1 MDESKDAKDAVGKEA
16 SYVFM
21 VYIYVDNASG
31 RKQLK
36 WGSKNTT
43 NLKRRKKHM
52 LNDPLANA
60 LSSIKNA
67 ELKGKSTCIIQPSSK
82 LIGGVLKLLKEKG
95 YIGEFEYIDDGKAGI
110 FKVELTGNINDCGV
124 IKPRYPIKKD
134 ELEKWESRY
143 LPAQHFGLLIL
154 TTTKGII
161 SQDEARKN
169 SIGGKLLA
177 YVY

>member
-1 MDESKDAKDAVGKEA
+1 
-16 SYVFM
+16 
-21 VYIYVDNASG
+21 
-31 RKQLK
+31 
-36 WGSKNTT
+36 
-43 NLKRRKKHM
+43 M

-67 ELKGKSTCIIQPSSK
+67 EIKGKGICNIQPSSK
-82 LIGGVLKLLKEKG
+82 LIGGVLNLLKEKG
-95 YIGEFEYIDDGKAGI
+95 YIKEFELLDDRKAGV
-110 FKVELTGNINDCGV
+110 FKVQLSGNINNCGV

-134 ELEKWESRY
+134 ELDKWESRY

-154 TTTKGII
+154 TTTKGIV

-169 SIGGKLLA
+169 GMGGKLLA